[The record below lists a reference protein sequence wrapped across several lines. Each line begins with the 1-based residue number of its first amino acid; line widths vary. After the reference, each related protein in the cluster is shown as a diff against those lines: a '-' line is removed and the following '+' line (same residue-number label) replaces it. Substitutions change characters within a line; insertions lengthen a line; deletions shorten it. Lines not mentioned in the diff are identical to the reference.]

1 MADENRISSLLEG
14 FEIISLEDV
23 VIIGDSEP
31 KPNSRPS
38 PVNEVDR
45 AREKLAEK
53 LRILKEDQIQQK
65 LEREQIKKD
74 LDDLK
79 RSNEERRRK
88 EDENKKSNEVIEAK
102 LAKLEDYEKAR
113 KMEFEK
119 YLKRYKD
126 NQKHPIRQ
134 QSVDETFESS
144 SSSGTKIKRA
154 RSERMPNLS
163 NKKIFADKVSEKRRI
178 KIDKLK
184 SQGNG
189 KLDIEKNE
197 KVTRIKDDNFE

>member
-1 MADENRISSLLEG
+1 MADDNSLLDG

-23 VIIGDSEP
+23 VIIGDSES
-31 KPNSRPS
+31 KPNSKPS

-79 RSNEERRRK
+79 RSNDERRRK

-126 NQKHPIRQ
+126 NQKTPIRQ
-134 QSVDETFESS
+134 QSVDGNSEFS
-144 SSSGTKIKRA
+144 SSSGAKIKRA
-154 RSERMPNLS
+154 QSERMPNFS
-163 NKKIFADKVSEKRRI
+163 NKKVTGDKISEKRRL
-178 KIDKLK
+178 KIDKPK
-184 SQGNG
+184 NQGNG
-189 KLDIEKNE
+189 KLEIEANE
-197 KVTRIKDDNFE
+197 KVTRLEDDNF